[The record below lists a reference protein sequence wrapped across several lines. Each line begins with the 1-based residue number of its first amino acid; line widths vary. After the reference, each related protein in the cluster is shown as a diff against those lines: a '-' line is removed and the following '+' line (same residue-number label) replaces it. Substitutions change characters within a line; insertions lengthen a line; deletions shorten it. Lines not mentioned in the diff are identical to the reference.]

1 MPPVISVVGKSGS
14 GKTTLIE
21 KLIPELKK
29 RGYRVGV
36 VKHALHGFNF
46 DIKGK
51 DSWRHKEAGAD
62 AVMVASA
69 GKIAMVKENL
79 CGTLDCLQPYFQD
92 MDLVITEGYKKE
104 DKPKIEVIR
113 KSRSSESVCGQN
125 DHLIAV
131 VTDTNIPVNIP
142 KFNFDDAES
151 LADLIEKNFLKTKNM
166 PSEPIRVINKLN

>member
-36 VKHALHGFNF
+36 IKHSSHGFSF
-46 DIKGK
+46 DTKGK

-69 GKIAMVKENL
+69 GKFAMVKENP
-79 CGTLDCLQPYFQD
+79 CDALDCLQPYFQD
-92 MDLVITEGYKKE
+92 VDLVITEGYKKE
-104 DKPKIEVIR
+104 NKPKIEVIR

-131 VTDTNIPVNIP
+131 VTDTNVPVNIP
-142 KFNFDDAES
+142 KYNFDDAES
-151 LADLIEKNFLKTKNM
+151 LTDLIEKNFLKTEKK
-166 PSEPIRVINKLN
+166 PYESIKVVNKGT